1 MVRVKGGEWGHV
13 SVVKEPAKHGMAWH
27 VKCSHC
33 GKVFQG
39 NAMRIRSHLLG
50 HPEKVSGCPAC
61 PPEAREE
68 LRLSYL
74 AKSQVERKK
83 RQGRALK
90 TSRAS
95 QQSLENAQQRD
106 SVIDLQRNGE
116 KLSVEQALRSMVFQG
131 SGLPAAFVT
140 LSPIKSMVPNT
151 ADVADL
157 ESFLDGFGIREETIS
172 KIKEMGFTGKTFM
185 SNLDELL
192 TLLDSIKQHCQ
203 LTLGEEWGIK
213 GAAKKWQREHGIVNL
228 QPEMEKW
235 QDPESKSTPGCKEEV
250 LNLRMYLTLIYFKV
264 SSAFRARVF
273 LFVN

>member
-1 MVRVKGGEWGHV
+1 MKGGEWGHV

-68 LRLSYL
+68 LRLSHL

-83 RQGRALK
+83 RPLK
-90 TSRAS
+90 TSRPS
-95 QQSLENAQQRD
+95 SYRTHPGDPPHD
-106 SVIDLQRNGE
+106 SI
-116 KLSVEQALRSMVFQG
+116 AMVFQAG
-131 SGLPAAFVT
+131 GLQANFVT
-140 LSPIKSMVPNT
+140 LSPIKPMVQS
-151 ADVADL
+151 AGDVVDL
-157 ESFLDGFGIREETIS
+157 EFFLDGFGIRAETIS

-185 SNLDELL
+185 SNVDELL
-192 TLLDSIKQHCQ
+192 ALLESIKQQCH

-213 GAAKKWQREHGIVNL
+213 GAAKKWLKEHGIVNS
-228 QPEMEKW
+228 QPELEKW
-235 QDPESKSTPGCKEEV
+235 PDPETKAAPGCKEEI
-250 LNLRMYLTLIYFKV
+250 LNLPEG
-264 SSAFRARVF
+264 
-273 LFVN
+273 

>member
-83 RQGRALK
+83 RRGRTLK

-95 QQSLENAQQRD
+95 QQNLENAQRKDCMIDMQRKGD
-106 SVIDLQRNGE
+106 
-116 KLSVEQALRSMVFQG
+116 KLSMEQAFRSMVFQAG
-131 SGLPAAFVT
+131 GIPAKFVT
-140 LSPIKSMVPNT
+140 LSPIKPVVRPFAYIRIMIHWMNIGHNWTEIISVSVRQGM
-151 ADVADL
+151 A
-157 ESFLDGFGIREETIS
+157 EFL
-172 KIKEMGFTGKTFM
+172 
-185 SNLDELL
+185 ELL
-192 TLLDSIKQHCQ
+192 ICITFIRSDVHLGVDSVSFHS
-203 LTLGEEWGIK
+203 T
-213 GAAKKWQREHGIVNL
+213 GANIPN
-228 QPEMEKW
+228 PTC
-235 QDPESKSTPGCKEEV
+235 S
-250 LNLRMYLTLIYFKV
+250 RMV
-264 SSAFRARVF
+264 
-273 LFVN
+273 